1 MSLPEFRYHPDP
13 ISTGSIKASEATCV
27 CCDQARGYIYAAN
40 TYCEEDLEEALC
52 PWCIA
57 DGSAAAKFDA
67 TFSDDNSLLEADIS
81 VEIVEEVTRRT
92 PGFTSWQQ
100 ELWQTCCDDAC
111 EFHGDA
117 TKANL
122 KALKGKSLEEI
133 LEQMDCDKEEWTE
146 FLKIYEP
153 GSSPAVYH
161 FVCRHCKKPKYAVD
175 FD

>member
-1 MSLPEFRYHPDP
+1 M
-13 ISTGSIKASEATCV
+13 
-27 CCDQARGYIYAAN
+27 
-40 TYCEEDLEEALC
+40 
-52 PWCIA
+52 
-57 DGSAAAKFDA
+57 
-67 TFSDDNSLLEADIS
+67 
-81 VEIVEEVTRRT
+81 TRRT

-161 FVCRHCKKPKYAVD
+161 FTVTMPKYAVD
-175 FD
+175 FLIERRWKILWSFPWTARRWTHFAVPK